1 MPQSDKAMSLKVT
14 FELADADL
22 DHFRRVM
29 RQAREVAKVRGP
41 EEVLAAAGE
50 LLLRIRETEVPE
62 FIRDRLERIR
72 TLTDMVRDAEWK
84 LPDADKSRVLNALA
98 YFCEPDDL
106 IPDDIPGLGFLDDA
120 IMVELVVRE
129 LRHEIEAYQDFC
141 SFRAARDASAR
152 RGEDPV
158 TREEWLAARRRAL
171 QSRMRNR
178 RKRERERRSGGSGG
192 GGRSP
197 FSLF

>member
-1 MPQSDKAMSLKVT
+1 MSLKVT
-14 FELADADL
+14 FELAEADL

-29 RQAREVAKVRGP
+29 REARAVAKQRGA
-41 EEVLAAAGE
+41 EEVLAAAEG
-50 LLLRIRETEVPE
+50 LLAQIKGANIPE

-72 TLTDMVRDAEWK
+72 TLTDMVRDAEWN

-106 IPDDIPGLGFLDDA
+106 IPDDVPGLGFLDDA

-141 SFRAARDASAR
+141 SFRAAQDANSQH
-152 RGEDPV
+152 GDDPV
-158 TREEWLAARRRAL
+158 TREEWLVARRRAL

-178 RKRERERRSGGSGG
+178 RKRERERRSGGNRS
-192 GGRSP
+192 RSP

>member
-1 MPQSDKAMSLKVT
+1 MSLKVT
-14 FELADADL
+14 FELATADL

-29 RQAREVAKVRGP
+29 KNARAVAKNRGR
-41 EEVLAAAGE
+41 EEVLAGAGA
-50 LLLRIRETEVPE
+50 LLTSIEGVEIPE

-72 TLTDMVRDAEWK
+72 SLIQMVRDEEWN
-84 LPDADKSRVLNALA
+84 LPEPEGSHVLNSLA
-98 YFCEPDDL
+98 YFCEPEDL
-106 IPDDIPGLGFLDDA
+106 IPDEVAGLGFLDDA

-129 LRHEIEAYQDFC
+129 LKHEIDAYHDFC
-141 SFRAARDASAR
+141 SFRAARDAGDHDLVDRA
-152 RGEDPV
+152 
-158 TREEWLAARRRAL
+158 EWLAARRQAL

-178 RKRERERRSGGSGG
+178 RRRDRQRRRGGAGG